1 MVPLI
6 IIGVVL
12 LVLSPILAVS
22 IFKPSHQE
30 EETMGE
36 FIDRMEDYDA
46 FFDDE

>member
-1 MVPLI
+1 MVLL

-30 EETMGE
+30 EETMDE
-36 FIDRMEDYDA
+36 FIDRTEDYDA
-46 FFDDE
+46 FFDEDE